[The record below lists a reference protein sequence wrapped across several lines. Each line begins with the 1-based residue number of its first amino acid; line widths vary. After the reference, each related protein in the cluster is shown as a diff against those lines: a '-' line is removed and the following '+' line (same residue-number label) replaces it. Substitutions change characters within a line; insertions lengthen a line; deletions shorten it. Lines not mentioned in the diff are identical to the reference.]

1 MKSCFQLYI
10 FEIIQFFNLSKT
22 NKNNNKLKTNTL
34 GLGLLLSAPQVVEA
48 GGEASDLRL
57 NAVDLRV
64 HVGAVGVRACVVL
77 LVALPVGHHD
87 VGVPRGG
94 GFVPDVHQG
103 DERVFLH
110 GRRRRTP
117 FVNTR
122 RDQGS
127 SDKRTQQIK
136 SGEYRAER

>member
-1 MKSCFQLYI
+1 MKSCFQLCI

-22 NKNNNKLKTNTL
+22 NKKLKTNTR
-34 GLGLLLSAPQVVEA
+34 GALGLLLSAPKVVEA
-48 GGEASDLRL
+48 GGEAPDLRL